1 MKKFLFIAI
10 FIITIILQVDA
21 QPQRK
26 GERIEALKIA
36 YITQALKLTVEEAQN
51 FWPVYNTYTQEIKT
65 ARLNIKEDE
74 LKFQEDVLNIKKKY
88 KADFK
93 RILKDDFRVNQVY
106 KVEGDFRI
114 ELQKE
119 LKKRMLQRQ
128 QRQQQ

>member
-1 MKKFLFIAI
+1 MKNFLFIAI
-10 FIITIILQVDA
+10 LIITISLQVNA
-21 QPQRK
+21 QPPRK

-36 YITQALKLTVEEAQN
+36 YITQALKLTAEEAQN

-93 RILKDDFRVNQVY
+93 RVLKDDFRVNQVY

>member
-1 MKKFLFIAI
+1 MQKILFIAI
-10 FIITIILQVDA
+10 FIITISLQVDA

-36 YITQALKLTVEEAQN
+36 YITQALKLTAEEAQN

-74 LKFQEDVLNIKKKY
+74 LKFQEDVLNIKKRY

-93 RILKDDFRVNQVY
+93 RVLKDDFRVNQVY

>member
-1 MKKFLFIAI
+1 MKNFLFIAI
-10 FIITIILQVDA
+10 FIITISLQVDA

-36 YITQALKLTVEEAQN
+36 YITQALKLTAEEAQN

>member
-1 MKKFLFIAI
+1 MKKILFIAI
-10 FIITIILQVDA
+10 FTITISLQVDA
-21 QPQRK
+21 QPPRK

-36 YITQALKLTVEEAQN
+36 YITQALKLTPEEAQN

-93 RILKDDFRVNQVY
+93 RVLKDDFRVNQVY

>member
-10 FIITIILQVDA
+10 FIITISLQVDA

>member
-1 MKKFLFIAI
+1 MKKILFIAI
-10 FIITIILQVDA
+10 FIITISLQVDA

-36 YITQALKLTVEEAQN
+36 YITQALKLTAEEAQN

>member
-10 FIITIILQVDA
+10 FIITISLQVDA
-21 QPQRK
+21 QPPRK

>member
-1 MKKFLFIAI
+1 MKNFLFIAI
-10 FIITIILQVDA
+10 FIITISLQVDA

-106 KVEGDFRI
+106 KVEGAS
-114 ELQKE
+114 
-119 LKKRMLQRQ
+119 
-128 QRQQQ
+128 

>member
-1 MKKFLFIAI
+1 MKNFLFIAI
-10 FIITIILQVDA
+10 FIITISLQVDA

>member
-10 FIITIILQVDA
+10 FIITISLQVDA

-36 YITQALKLTVEEAQN
+36 YITQALKLTAEEAQN